1 MKTRIL
7 VVDDSAIDRMI
18 ICNMLSD
25 FDAVSASNGIEA
37 LDKIDKNPDIDLIIL
52 DLFMPEM
59 DGFELLDRLRSDE
72 KYKRMRVII
81 LTNADEIE
89 NEIRGL
95 KLGAVDY
102 IRKPIN
108 IDSLRARI
116 EIHAKLKEAQKLVER
131 DNQILDHLVAERTK
145 EAETARDITIRA
157 LVGLLEIRDIESY
170 QHTTRTQMIMKVL
183 SESLRSN
190 DKYKETLTGG
200 YIFELIRTTPLH
212 DIGKVGI
219 PDNILL
225 KPGRLTP
232 EEFEIMK
239 KHVEYGTEALR
250 KQQSCGNE
258 DLPDF
263 VKVAIEVIGAHHE
276 KFNGTGYPLGLAGE
290 DIPLPGRLMA
300 IIDVYDALMSR
311 RVYKEA
317 WPFSDVIKCI
327 GEERGKHFD
336 PDIVDA
342 FMDRLEEIHDISKKY
357 DI

>member
-18 ICNMLSD
+18 ISKMMVAFDVVTASD
-25 FDAVSASNGIEA
+25 GIEA
-37 LDKIDKNPDIDLIIL
+37 LQIIDDNPDIDLVIL
-52 DLFMPEM
+52 DLYMPGM
-59 DGFELLDRLRSDE
+59 GGFEMLEMVRSDE
-72 KYKRMRVII
+72 KYSRLSVII
-81 LTNADEIE
+81 LTNAEEIE

-102 IRKPIN
+102 IRKPVN

-116 EIHAKLKEAQKLVER
+116 EIHAKLKEAQKLVES
-131 DNQILDHLVAERTK
+131 DNKKLDRMVAQRTK
-145 EAETARDITIRA
+145 EAEAARDITIRA
-157 LVGLLEIRDIESY
+157 LVGLLEIRDIESF
-170 QHTTRTQMIMKVL
+170 QHITRTQKIMKVL
-183 SESLRSN
+183 CESLRSKDN
-190 DKYKETLTGG
+190 YKEILTDD

-212 DIGKVGI
+212 DIGKVGVA
-219 PDNILL
+219 DNILL
-225 KPGRLTP
+225 KPGRLTD
-232 EEFEIMK
+232 EEFRIMK
-239 KHVEYGTEALR
+239 KHVEYGTEALKR
-250 KQQSCGNE
+250 QQSCSDE

-263 VKVAIEVIGAHHE
+263 VNVAIEVIGAHHE
-276 KFNGTGYPLGLAGE
+276 KYDGTGYPVGLAGE

-300 IIDVYDALMSR
+300 MVDVYDALMTK

-317 WPFSDVIKCI
+317 WPFPEVIKCI

-342 FMDRLEEIHDISKKY
+342 FMDRLEEIHNISKKY

>member
-1 MKTRIL
+1 METKIMI
-7 VVDDSAIDRMI
+7 VDDSVVDRVI
-18 ICNMLSD
+18 ISNMLSD
-25 FDAVSASNGIEA
+25 FEVIMASDGTEA
-37 LDKIDKNPDIDLIIL
+37 LQKIDENPDIDLVIL
-52 DLFMPEM
+52 DLFMPRM
-59 DGFELLDRLRSDE
+59 NGFELLERLGSNE
-72 KYKRMRVII
+72 KYSKTRVII

-108 IDSLRARI
+108 IESLRIRI
-116 EIHAKLKEAQKLVER
+116 DIHAKLKEAQKLVER
-131 DNQILDHLVAERTK
+131 DNQKLDRMVAERTK

-157 LVGLLEIRDIESY
+157 LVGLLEIRDIESF
-170 QHTTRTQMIMKVL
+170 QHTTRTQKIMKIL
-183 SESLRSN
+183 SNSLRSK
-190 DKYKETLTGG
+190 DKYKETLTDG

-219 PDNILL
+219 PDKILL
-225 KPGRLTP
+225 KPGKLTF

-239 KHVEYGTEALR
+239 KHVEYGTEAL
-250 KQQSCGNE
+250 KNQQSYSDE

-263 VKVAIEVIGAHHE
+263 VKMAIEVIGAHHE
-276 KFNGTGYPLGLAGE
+276 KYNGTGYPDGLAGE
-290 DIPLPGRLMA
+290 HIPLPGRLMA

-327 GEERGKHFD
+327 GEERGRHFD